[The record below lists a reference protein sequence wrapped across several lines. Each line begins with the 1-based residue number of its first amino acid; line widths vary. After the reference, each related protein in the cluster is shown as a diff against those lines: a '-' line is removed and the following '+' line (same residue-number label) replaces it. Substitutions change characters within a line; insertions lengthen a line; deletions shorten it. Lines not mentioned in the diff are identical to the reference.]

1 MARAV
6 VVAACCLVAPINLS
20 PALADAASDRAMA
33 TRYEQSAQ
41 AGDDDAQFY
50 LGALYSAGVG
60 RPRSDQ
66 DAFRW
71 FSRATD
77 QGHAHSM
84 LIVAGLYASGR
95 GVTKDS
101 VKAYSWAYIVAS
113 ASKVDE
119 DRNGA
124 RQLMSLLMKRMTS
137 DEIGRA
143 VVAARAWRAVRTGS
157 AGKAP
162 YIESAGDTDQPTQAA
177 APPPPP
183 PPRARGRA
191 AAGARR
197 RGRTCD
203 RAARA
208 VHRHD
213 NDGSA
218 QGHADGTVRQ
228 ECQAGRSPR
237 PDRPGSVRCAQALRL
252 LILGDTPMKLGH
264 LIATGILAIAAAG
277 AGYYAYSNFL
287 YPPLVTTSYA
297 SVAPV
302 SEAVYGTGTVEPERW
317 AKVVP
322 LQRRRLV
329 ELCRCE
335 GQVVRAGQVLGR
347 QDDAE
352 ERSALDQMEINRGQ
366 LERDLARAE
375 KDRDK
380 SDAARTE
387 YEQRWT
393 KLEEAKSRIAAQ
405 KVHLDSLLL
414 KAPLDGMVLR
424 RDGEVGEIA
433 GPTDVLFWVGPPAPM
448 QVVAEV
454 NEEEINRIAS
464 GQKAFL
470 RSEAFPGRALRATV
484 SQITPKGDP
493 TRKTFRV
500 YLRLPQDTPLRIGMS
515 VEANIIFREKPSAIV
530 VPAEAIAGDWV
541 QMIDDGQ
548 ARRVPIKVGIR
559 GNRNTEIIGDI
570 VQGHDGAFTRPQGP
584 CRWHPDSHR
593 QQLDQG
599 RGIRC
604 PQASRPINR
613 SQRPSLP

>member
-1 MARAV
+1 
-6 VVAACCLVAPINLS
+6 
-20 PALADAASDRAMA
+20 
-33 TRYEQSAQ
+33 
-41 AGDDDAQFY
+41 
-50 LGALYSAGVG
+50 
-60 RPRSDQ
+60 
-66 DAFRW
+66 
-71 FSRATD
+71 
-77 QGHAHSM
+77 
-84 LIVAGLYASGR
+84 
-95 GVTKDS
+95 
-101 VKAYSWAYIVAS
+101 
-113 ASKVDE
+113 
-119 DRNGA
+119 
-124 RQLMSLLMKRMTS
+124 MKM
-137 DEIGRA
+137 
-143 VVAARAWRAVRTGS
+143 
-157 AGKAP
+157 
-162 YIESAGDTDQPTQAA
+162 
-177 APPPPP
+177 
-183 PPRARGRA
+183 
-191 AAGARR
+191 
-197 RGRTCD
+197 
-203 RAARA
+203 
-208 VHRHD
+208 H
-213 NDGSA
+213 
-218 QGHADGTVRQ
+218 
-228 ECQAGRSPR
+228 
-237 PDRPGSVRCAQALRL
+237 
-252 LILGDTPMKLGH
+252 H
-264 LIATGILAIAAAG
+264 LIASGVLAIAAAG
-277 AGYYAYSNFL
+277 AGYYAYANFL
-287 YPPLVTTSYA
+287 YPPLVTTSIA
-297 SVAPV
+297 NVAPV

-335 GQVVRAGQVLGR
+335 GQVVKAGQILGR

-405 KVHLDSLLL
+405 RVHLDSLLL

-454 NEEEINRIAS
+454 NEEEINRIVS

-515 VEANIIFREKPSAIV
+515 VEVNIIFREKPSATV

-548 ARRVPIKVGIR
+548 VRRVRITVGIR
-559 GNRNTEIIGDI
+559 GNRNTEILGDI
-570 VQGHDGAFTRPQGP
+570 AKGTTVLSPARRDLADGTRIRIDNSLAKAVEAVAASEPVADQP
-584 CRWHPDSHR
+584 VAAPEPAVLAATTTSTPTDPDDAVISAAMTAHVDSVVNDAR
-593 QQLDQG
+593 RNLL
-599 RGIRC
+599 
-604 PQASRPINR
+604 NR
-613 SQRPSLP
+613 